1 MGVVDTGPLTEICT
15 LSTYEYR
22 QAEIAY
28 AQAGQSCGCKDHNNG
43 KDLQASGVLPG
54 ADLLPGKVSRKT
66 TQKIATDAF
75 YKARLSDRLLSALG
89 PLFEVN
95 ITDARTQL
103 PKMIRSSVGRK
114 VYLIGHTAQL
124 RMATAFGRGCSIC

>member
-1 MGVVDTGPLTEICT
+1 M
-15 LSTYEYR
+15 STANLKSHTVKPVKNAAARTRTTARTACE
-22 QAEIAY
+22 
-28 AQAGQSCGCKDHNNG
+28 
-43 KDLQASGVLPG
+43 ASGVLPG